1 MLVVTMVQRRRH
13 SCQEF
18 LRFLHDGG
26 MSDDPASVAADDPV
40 LDGLGERLRQRRR
53 ARAMTLADLA
63 STTGISTSLLSRLES
78 GLRRPTLDVLL
89 ALARVYRL
97 TLDEL
102 VGAHATGDPRLH
114 PRPTTRYGMTWLPL
128 GRHPGG
134 IQAHKVILPAGPG
147 TPPKQRSHQGYEWL
161 YVLDGR
167 LRLMLGEHD
176 LVLTPGEV
184 AEFDTHTPHCFANAV
199 DRPTELLM
207 LTGTQGQRAHVRAR
221 PKRNT

>member
-1 MLVVTMVQRRRH
+1 
-13 SCQEF
+13 
-18 LRFLHDGG
+18 
-26 MSDDPASVAADDPV
+26 MSDTAGSGVADAAV
-40 LDGLGERLRQRRR
+40 LDGLGERLRQRRH

-63 STTGISTSLLSRLES
+63 AATGISSSLLSRLES

-97 TLDEL
+97 TIDEL

-114 PRPTTRYGMTWLPL
+114 PRPTVRYGMTWLPL

-147 TPPKQRSHQGYEWL
+147 TPPEQRSHGGYEWL

-167 LRLMLGEHD
+167 LRLLLGEHD

-184 AEFDTHTPHCFANAV
+184 AEFDTHTPHCFANAG

-207 LTGTQGQRAHVRAR
+207 LTGPQGQRAHVRAR